1 MKIFLDEIAW
11 SILGDSS
18 HPLHHDFSEQF
29 KYYLDGGHSF
39 YTTNIIFGNTIS
51 QLKKQQGVTQALR
64 FSEILE
70 EAWLGTHLHFL
81 WIGRRT
87 QRDALKLFKKFP
99 EEPFSI
105 FDFANV
111 VLMNRRNIRFIM
123 TTNLVYSKMGFKIVP
138 ESLGK
143 K

>member
-1 MKIFLDEIAW
+1 MKIFIDEIAW
-11 SILGDSS
+11 LILGNKS
-18 HPLHHDFSEQF
+18 HPLHHKFIEQF
-29 KYYLDGGHSF
+29 RDYLDGGDGF
-39 YTTNIIFGNTIS
+39 YTTNIIFGNVIS
-51 QLKKQQGVTQALR
+51 QLKNQQGVSKALK

-99 EEPFSI
+99 EEQLSI

-111 VLMNRRNIRFIM
+111 VLMNRRNIRFIL
-123 TTNLVYSKMGFKIVP
+123 TTNLGYSKMGFKIVP
-138 ESLGK
+138 ES
-143 K
+143 

>member
-1 MKIFLDEIAW
+1 MKIFVDYIALLVLANR
-11 SILGDSS
+11 SDPYYTKFKDQL
-18 HPLHHDFSEQF
+18 

-39 YTTNIIFGNTIS
+39 YTTNIIVSNVISKIKESFGS
-51 QLKKQQGVTQALR
+51 DKASK
-64 FSEILE
+64 FYEILE

-87 QRDALKLFKKFP
+87 QKDAMKLFKKFP
-99 EEPFSI
+99 ENNMSL

-123 TTNLVYSKMGFKIVP
+123 TTNSEYGKMGFKVVP
-138 ESLGK
+138 DL
-143 K
+143 